1 MVDKMY
7 ISCCARAHDMRLYD
21 SFQLFST
28 LLFGSCVRV
37 YVLDLWIQRF
47 AITDDTETCT
57 ARVPTRPRTELEGSY
72 NLGFRL
78 PTIPTAEFI
87 TATKIMQ
94 PDPIGR
100 APQPAPALKCPTLR
114 VVRALCDQW
123 TARTVRAFELLLRER
138 GSVVCASR
146 SMIWHRRRMMVDWIL
161 FGAEE

>member
-1 MVDKMY
+1 MTCDFMTVF
-7 ISCCARAHDMRLYD
+7 SCFRLCFSVHACVCTYSICGSNASPSQTTQKPALPECQLDLELSWKAPTIWD
-21 SFQLFST
+21 SGSRPFQPPST
-28 LLFGSCVRV
+28 L
-37 YVLDLWIQRF
+37 Y
-47 AITDDTETCT
+47 IT
-57 ARVPTRPRTELEGSY
+57 V
-72 NLGFRL
+72 
-78 PTIPTAEFI
+78 I
-87 TATKIMQ
+87 KIMQ